1 MCIMHTFNLPFG
13 KEKIKLELP
22 EEQVAGVLVS
32 HAHEYKAPK
41 SEAELVA
48 DALANP
54 IGSPKLSDLAKGKKN
69 CVIISSDHTRP
80 VPSHV
85 IMPQLL
91 AELRKGNPDIDITI
105 LIATGM
111 HRATTKEELIAKY
124 GKEIAEHEKFVIHV
138 SRNDED
144 MVSIGTLPSGGDCRI
159 NKIAAN
165 ADLLISEGFIEPH
178 FFAGMSGGR
187 KSVLPGIASK
197 VTVLANHCSEFI
209 NSPHARTGILQGN
222 PIHEDMLY
230 AAKAAKL
237 AFICNVVIDADKKV
251 IAAFAGD
258 REKAHYAGAD
268 FEMKLA
274 GVKPVPADIVI
285 TTNGGYP
292 LDQNIYQS
300 VKGMT
305 AAEATCKEGGV
316 IIDVSSCSDGHGGED
331 FYNNLKNAD
340 SIQKAMDEILARGR
354 NETVFD
360 QWEAQI
366 LMRMLLKFT
375 IIMVTKAPQQMIED
389 MHMKYASSIDEALA
403 MAKEI
408 MAKKGNK
415 DPKITVIPDGVSVIV
430 K

>member
-1 MCIMHTFNLPFG
+1 MHTFSLPFG
-13 KEKIKLELP
+13 KEKIKFELP

-54 IGSPKLSDLAKGKKN
+54 IGSPKLSELAKGKKN

-80 VPSHV
+80 VPSHI

-124 GKEIAEHEKFVIHV
+124 GKEIAEHEKFVVHV

-144 MVSIGTLPSGGDCRI
+144 MVSVGTLPSGGDCRI
-159 NKIAAN
+159 NKVAAN

-209 NSPHARTGILQGN
+209 NSPNARTGILQGN

-258 REKAHYAGAD
+258 REKAHYAGVD

-331 FYNNLKNAD
+331 FYNNLKNAE

-375 IIMVTKAPQQMIED
+375 IIMVTEAPQQMVED
-389 MHMKYASSIDEALA
+389 MHMKYAASIDDALA
-403 MAKEI
+403 MAKDVL
-408 MAKKGNK
+408 AKKGIT

>member
-1 MCIMHTFNLPFG
+1 MHTFNLPFG

-54 IGSPKLSDLAKGKKN
+54 IGSSKLSDLAKGKKN

-159 NKIAAN
+159 NKLAAN

-331 FYNNLKNAD
+331 FYNNLKNAE

-375 IIMVTKAPQQMIED
+375 IIMVTEAPQQMVED
-389 MHMKYASSIDEALA
+389 MHMKYAASVDDALA
-403 MAKEI
+403 MAKEVL
-408 MAKKGNK
+408 AKKGIT

>member
-1 MCIMHTFNLPFG
+1 MHTFNLPFG

-159 NKIAAN
+159 NKLAAN

-331 FYNNLKNAD
+331 FYNNLKNAE

-375 IIMVTKAPQQMIED
+375 IIMVTEAPQQMVED
-389 MHMKYASSIDEALA
+389 MHMKYAASIDDALA
-403 MAKEI
+403 MAKDVL
-408 MAKKGNK
+408 AKKGIT

>member
-1 MCIMHTFNLPFG
+1 MHTFNLPFG

-159 NKIAAN
+159 NKLAAN

-331 FYNNLKNAD
+331 FYNNLKNAE

-375 IIMVTKAPQQMIED
+375 IIMVTEAPQQMVED
-389 MHMKYASSIDEALA
+389 MHMKYAASVDDALT
-403 MAKEI
+403 MAKEVL
-408 MAKKGNK
+408 AKKGIT

>member
-159 NKIAAN
+159 NKLAAN

-331 FYNNLKNAD
+331 FYNNLKNAE

-375 IIMVTKAPQQMIED
+375 IIMVTEAPQQMVED
-389 MHMKYASSIDEALA
+389 MHMKYAASVEDALA
-403 MAKEI
+403 MAKEVL
-408 MAKKGNK
+408 AKKGIT

>member
-80 VPSHV
+80 VPSHI

-331 FYNNLKNAD
+331 FYNNLKNAE